1 MEDIIVLKF
10 GGSSVSNNENLKIVA
25 NKIID
30 FKNSNQNIVVI
41 LSAQGKTTDK
51 LINEAYEL
59 TEEVNKRELD
69 ALVSCGEQMSA
80 AKLSILLNSLGFD
93 SISLTGW
100 QAGIY
105 TNNSNQDALIENIN
119 TERICAELESG
130 KIVIITGFQ
139 GINENLDIT
148 TFGRGGSDTT
158 AVAVAAAL
166 KAKNCYIFSDVDGIY
181 SSDPNKVQGTKK
193 LTKISYDEMLELS
206 NEGAKVLHNRCIE
219 IGEKYKIP
227 IITKSTFNN
236 NYGTVISDIS
246 DEKIEKNEIK
256 SIIKKDISR
265 ISIIGNGIIRN
276 TDAMVKAI
284 NFIKQNKLE
293 MLEFNVSESKISI
306 TFKTFV
312 SDKMLEKLHN
322 EILMNK

>member
-30 FKNSNQNIVVI
+30 FKNNNKHIVVI

-51 LINEAYEL
+51 LIHEAYEL
-59 TEEVNKRELD
+59 TEEVDKRELD
-69 ALVSCGEQMSA
+69 ALVSCGEQMSV
-80 AKLSILLNSLGFD
+80 AKLSILLNSLGFP
-93 SISLTGW
+93 SVSLTGW

-105 TNNSNQDALIENIN
+105 TNNTNQDALIETIN
-119 TERICAELESG
+119 TERITSELENEN
-130 KIVIITGFQ
+130 IVIITGFQ
-139 GINENLDIT
+139 GINEKLDIT

-193 LTKISYDEMLELS
+193 LTKISYDEMLQLS

-219 IGEKYKIP
+219 IGEKYNIP
-227 IITKSTFNN
+227 IITKSTFND
-236 NYGTVISDIS
+236 NYGTVISNQ
-246 DEKIEKNEIK
+246 KIEKNEIK

-276 TDAMVKAI
+276 TDAIIKAI
-284 NFIKQNKLE
+284 NFIKENKLE
-293 MLEFNVSESKISI
+293 MLEFDVSEGKISI

-312 SDKMLEKLHN
+312 SDKLLEKLHN
-322 EILMNK
+322 EILINK

>member
-10 GGSSVSNNENLKIVA
+10 GGSSVSNNENLRIVA

-30 FKNSNQNIVVI
+30 FKNNTKNIVVI

-69 ALVSCGEQMSA
+69 ALVSCGEQMSS
-80 AKLSILLNSLGFD
+80 AKLSILLNSLGF
-93 SISLTGW
+93 SAVSLTGW

-105 TNNSNQDALIENIN
+105 TNNTNQDALIETIN
-119 TERICAELESG
+119 TKRICSELESG
-130 KIVIITGFQ
+130 NIVIITGFQ

-193 LTKISYDEMLELS
+193 LTKLSYDEMLQLS

-227 IITKSTFNN
+227 IITKSTFND
-236 NYGTVISDIS
+236 NYGTVIY
-246 DEKIEKNEIK
+246 DEKIEKDEIK

-265 ISIIGNGIIRN
+265 ISIVGNGIIRN
-276 TDAMVKAI
+276 TDAIIKTI
-284 NFIKQNKLE
+284 QFIRQNKLE
-293 MLEFNVSESKISI
+293 MLEFNVSESKISV

-312 SDKMLEKLHN
+312 SDKVLEELHK
-322 EILMNK
+322 EIFANK

>member
-10 GGSSVSNNENLKIVA
+10 GGSSVSNNENLRIVA

-30 FKNSNQNIVVI
+30 FKNNTKNIVVI

-69 ALVSCGEQMSA
+69 ALVSCGEQMSS
-80 AKLSILLNSLGFD
+80 AKLSILLNSLGF
-93 SISLTGW
+93 SAVSLTGW

-105 TNNSNQDALIENIN
+105 TNNTNQDALIETIN
-119 TERICAELESG
+119 TKRICSELESG
-130 KIVIITGFQ
+130 NIVIITGFQ

-193 LTKISYDEMLELS
+193 LTKLSYDEMLQLS

-227 IITKSTFNN
+227 IITKSTFND
-236 NYGTVISDIS
+236 NYGTVISD
-246 DEKIEKNEIK
+246 EKIEKDEIK

-265 ISIIGNGIIRN
+265 ISIVGNGIIRN
-276 TDAMVKAI
+276 TDAIIKTI
-284 NFIKQNKLE
+284 QFIRQNKLE
-293 MLEFNVSESKISI
+293 MLEFNVSESKISV

-312 SDKMLEKLHN
+312 SDKVLEELHK
-322 EILMNK
+322 EIFANK